1 MFDRCDFLMGQGD
14 SMVIVL
20 PGLLPKDVDN
30 YTVSAS
36 PAEIRIKAGFNE
48 IARFPYNNDR
58 VFHLLTTRSQVGIV
72 EYPPNETF
80 PNEITALAY
89 VQTRHLA

>member
-1 MFDRCDFLMGQGD
+1 MFAGCEFLMGQDD

-20 PGLLPKDVDN
+20 PGLLPQGADN

-36 PAEIRIKAGFNE
+36 PSEIRIKAGFNE
-48 IARFPYNNDR
+48 IARFPYSNDR

-72 EYPPNETF
+72 EYPPKEAF
-80 PNEITALAY
+80 PNCITAVAY
-89 VQTRHLA
+89 VETRH